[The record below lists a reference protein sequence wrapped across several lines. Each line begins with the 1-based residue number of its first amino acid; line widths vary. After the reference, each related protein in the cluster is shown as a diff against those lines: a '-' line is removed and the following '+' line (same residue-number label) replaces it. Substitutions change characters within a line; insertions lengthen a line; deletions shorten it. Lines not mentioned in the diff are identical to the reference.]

1 MGKHLSQQA
10 LVSATPE
17 GSRLLRSPVTRLAIM
32 LVVLLTTW
40 LLTHNAASDLHGGDQ
55 GSGVG
60 GTGRLPGGI
69 GGTGLRPFITLQ
81 TLEPTL
87 TETLTETPTETPTKN
102 TEITISQETR
112 AATLAANAGHSSK
125 PKSKE
130 SPIETGI
137 MAEATRGATLVQ
149 SSIEGF
155 SLPRPYESTTLGDE
169 ANITTSLSIDEH
181 IAATLKDNNS
191 VLAQNALAL
200 TFSPDSANEADSQTS
215 EALDWND
222 LSRWLAQRQLAGQ
235 SLEAGADSEA
245 KPDSAP
251 SDAATV
257 SMLQRPQLPPLQR
270 ARPIQRA
277 ALLPPRIRPLKL

>member
-40 LLTHNAASDLHGGDQ
+40 LLTHNAASDLRGGDE

-81 TLEPTL
+81 TLEPTITETL
-87 TETLTETPTETPTKN
+87 TETLTET
-102 TEITISQETR
+102 TEITVSQETR
-112 AATLAANAGHSSK
+112 AATLAASAAHSSK
-125 PKSKE
+125 PKSKD
-130 SPIETGI
+130 SPIETRI
-137 MAEATRGATLVQ
+137 MAEATRSATLVQ

-155 SLPRPYESTTLGDE
+155 SLPRPYTSATLGGE

-200 TFSPDSANEADSQTS
+200 ALAPDNANEADSQTS

-245 KPDSAP
+245 EPDSAP

>member
-40 LLTHNAASDLHGGDQ
+40 LLTHNAASDLRGGDE

-87 TETLTETPTETPTKN
+87 TETHTET

-112 AATLAANAGHSSK
+112 AAALAAIAARNSK
-125 PKSKE
+125 PKLE
-130 SPIETGI
+130 DSPLETRI
-137 MAEATRGATLVQ
+137 MAEATRSATLVQ

-155 SLPRPYESTTLGDE
+155 SLPRPYTSATLGGE

-200 TFSPDSANEADSQTS
+200 TLAPDNANEADSQTS

-245 KPDSAP
+245 EPDSAT